1 MSSVS
6 SPFGLRPM
14 GTLGGEYTGGFR
26 QYPILSSESTR
37 ICYGDIVKLT
47 DGGSTTTIQKDTGT
61 SACTPIGIFLGC
73 RFIDV
78 STKQLTF
85 SQQWSGA
92 AHTEGMAYVADDP
105 NILFAVQADGTVN
118 DDDLGGKY
126 EEGLKTENVKYFY
139 SKKKEELPTGT
150 CLILVTP
157 DSERTM
163 CTFLGT
169 AGKIN
174 ENDVDANAIKKSEII
189 FLEGYLWDEGDPKK
203 AFDKAI
209 NNANKVA
216 MSLSDQFCVDRH
228 KPHFLELVKNKL
240 DITFANEQ
248 EIMSLIETK
257 SFEDVIN
264 FAKELK
270 KLLVITRGEKGAVS
284 INGNEMTECGIK
296 KNLKIVDLTGAGDLF
311 AAGFL
316 HGYINKLSTKECL
329 EKGTEMSSKVIQQI
343 GARLKI

>member
-1 MSSVS
+1 MKILGIGNAIVDVICKVDDEFISKNNLTKSTMKLIFDNNEFANLLSNLKIEKTVS
-6 SPFGLRPM
+6 
-14 GTLGGEYTGGFR
+14 
-26 QYPILSSESTR
+26 
-37 ICYGDIVKLT
+37 
-47 DGGSTTTIQKDTGT
+47 GGSVANSIVGLSQLGNKAGF
-61 SACTPIGIFLGC
+61 IG
-73 RFIDV
+73 
-78 STKQLTF
+78 K
-85 SQQWSGA
+85 
-92 AHTEGMAYVADDP
+92 
-105 NILFAVQADGTVN
+105 VN
-118 DDDLGGKY
+118 DDDLGKKY
-126 EEGLKTENVKYFY
+126 EEGLLKEKVSYFY

-174 ENDVDANAIKKSEII
+174 ENDVDVDAINKSEII

-203 AFDKAI
+203 AFEKAI
-209 NNANKVA
+209 TNANKVA

-248 EIMSLIETK
+248 EIMSLIDAKNFNE
-257 SFEDVIN
+257 VID
-264 FAKELK
+264 FAKSLGE
-270 KLLVITRGEKGAVS
+270 LLVITRGEKGAVA
-284 INGNEMTECGIK
+284 INSSEVSECGIK
-296 KNLKIVDLTGAGDLF
+296 QGLNIVDLTGAGDLF

-316 HGYINKLSTKECL
+316 HGFVNKMSLKESL

-343 GARLKI
+343 GARL

>member
-1 MSSVS
+1 MKILGIGNAIVDVICKVDDEFISKNNLTKSTMKLIFDNNEFENLLSNLKIEKTVS
-6 SPFGLRPM
+6 
-14 GTLGGEYTGGFR
+14 
-26 QYPILSSESTR
+26 
-37 ICYGDIVKLT
+37 
-47 DGGSTTTIQKDTGT
+47 GGSIANSIVGLSQLGNKVGF
-61 SACTPIGIFLGC
+61 IG
-73 RFIDV
+73 
-78 STKQLTF
+78 K
-85 SQQWSGA
+85 
-92 AHTEGMAYVADDP
+92 
-105 NILFAVQADGTVN
+105 VN
-118 DDDLGGKY
+118 DDELGKKY
-126 EEGLKTENVKYFY
+126 EEGLLKEKVSYFY

-174 ENDVDANAIKKSEII
+174 ENDVDVDAINKSEII

-203 AFDKAI
+203 AFEKAI
-209 NNANKVA
+209 TNANKVA

-248 EIMSLIETK
+248 EIMSLIDAKDFNE
-257 SFEDVIN
+257 VID
-264 FAKELK
+264 FAKSLG
-270 KLLVITRGEKGAVS
+270 KLLVITRGEKGAVA
-284 INGNEMTECGIK
+284 INSSEVSECGIK
-296 KNLKIVDLTGAGDLF
+296 QGLNIVDLTGAGDLF

-316 HGYINKLSTKECL
+316 HGFVNEMSLKESL

-343 GARLKI
+343 GARL